1 MSDSISKYF
10 EQQEDLILLKR
21 REAIHKE
28 LTHIKVSIGLLGE
41 KDLSDLEW
49 FLNNKDK
56 IVNNSKIIDLIG

>member
-1 MSDSISKYF
+1 MSDSVSKYF

-28 LTHIKVSIGLLGE
+28 LTSIKVSIGLLGE

-49 FLNNKDK
+49 FLNHRDK

>member
-1 MSDSISKYF
+1 MSDSVSKYF

-28 LTHIKVSIGLLGE
+28 LTGIKVSIGLLGE

-49 FLNNKDK
+49 FLNHRDK

>member
-10 EQQEDLILLKR
+10 EQLDDLNLLKR

-28 LTHIKVSIGLLGE
+28 LTGIKVSIGLLSE